1 MMTDKAGGALLR
13 ANAVFKGV
21 PAKEIE
27 GLVQVTQTA
36 RHRSREFIFEEGDAS
51 LWLYVVKTGRVKIL
65 KHSRAGKDV
74 VLELLG
80 PGEIFGGVAVL
91 EKRPYP
97 AAAQAMET
105 AEVLKIPR
113 DALLAL
119 AERHPSIVREMALMI
134 SQRLRAAHESVKSLA
149 VEPVESRL
157 ATALMR
163 LADREGRPSRAGV
176 ELPYH
181 LTRQSLADMAG
192 TTVETTI
199 RVMSRWIKEGLVAD
213 DSGRLV
219 LKKPQAL
226 RAMAQGEPEDS

>member
-1 MMTDKAGGALLR
+1 MTDKAGGALLR

-27 GLVQVTQTA
+27 GLIQVTQTD
-36 RHRSREFIFEEGDAS
+36 RRRPREFLFEEGDAA
-51 LWLYVVKTGRVKIL
+51 LWLFIVKTGRVKIL

-97 AAAQAMET
+97 ATAQAMET
-105 AEVLKIPR
+105 TEVLKIPS

-119 AERHPSIVREMALMI
+119 SERHPSIVREMALTI
-134 SQRLRAAHESVKSLA
+134 SRRLRTAHESVKSLA
-149 VEPVESRL
+149 VEPVEPRL
-157 ATALMR
+157 AATLMR
-163 LADREGRPSRAGV
+163 LADREGKPSRAGV

-199 RVMSRWIKEGLVAD
+199 RVVSRWIKEGLVVD
-213 DSGRLV
+213 DRGRLV
-219 LKKPQAL
+219 LKRPPAL
-226 RAMAQGEPEDS
+226 RAMAQGEPQDS